1 MRTVRSIAQVSL
13 VLGLVVW
20 IARPSRGADGG
31 LDAAQERARVCHER
45 QTALRPEFD
54 KAVSEHNTCK
64 KASDCA
70 VLTPGCP
77 FGCYVGVRASDLV
90 VFEARAREL
99 VSQIGSDCRCMYKCT
114 SKPRASCVHGRCAIG
129 QSP

>member
-1 MRTVRSIAQVSL
+1 MRTVRTIAQASL
-13 VLGLVVW
+13 VLGLAVW

-31 LDAAQERARVCHER
+31 LDAAREKARVCREKE
-45 QTALRPEFD
+45 TAVRPEFD
-54 KAVSEHNTCK
+54 KAVSEHNACR

-77 FGCYVGVRASDLV
+77 FGCYVGVRASDLAV
-90 VFEARAREL
+90 VEARAREL
-99 VSQIGSDCRCMYKCT
+99 VSQIGSDCRCMYRCT
-114 SKPRASCVHGRCAIG
+114 AKPRATCVHGKCSTG